1 MMAHFGVAETGYVAD
16 NLTEKATENADL
28 TWKFVGNDMA
38 DKRRSFL
45 GQLLFFG
52 WVGERLLEDKDIFLD
67 KKGFL
72 ESAGKILKYV
82 WRS

>member
-1 MMAHFGVAETGYVAD
+1 MTHFGVAEIGNIDD

-45 GQLLFFG
+45 
-52 WVGERLLEDKDIFLD
+52 D

-82 WRS
+82 